1 MKLKFTHSQ
10 QDFTQCKI
18 DFTQYKLDFTP
29 MSNRFHMF
37 YILPR
42 VISDDIPNFCNAQD
56 LYWEGKQTLENCV
69 AEKRRYDAFLQVYIV
84 CCADITCPAN

>member
-1 MKLKFTHSQ
+1 
-10 QDFTQCKI
+10 
-18 DFTQYKLDFTP
+18 
-29 MSNRFHMF
+29 MF

-42 VISDDIPNFCNAQD
+42 VISDDIPKFCNAQD

-84 CCADITCPAN
+84 CCADITYSADLWHLPRGRSPEICTVCNSVTWKNQK